1 MAQKLKKLKVKKGK
15 RIERSENGRS
25 ARVVADVSMQFCDK
39 CGSIMIPQ
47 KTSMKC
53 RRCGASKRGTVKLKI
68 SEDVHK
74 IKGITV
80 LEKDETPLPQTL
92 MQCPECN
99 HNHAYWWM
107 QQTRSADEPP
117 TQFFRCVKCQHVW
130 REYK

>member
-1 MAQKLKKLKVKKGK
+1 MPKKNVKMHGGKKLERKQDGRKK
-15 RIERSENGRS
+15 S
-25 ARVVADVSMQFCDK
+25 AHIVADASMQFCDK

-47 KTSMKC
+47 KNGMKC
-53 RRCGASKRGTVKLKI
+53 RRCGATKRGTVKLKI
-68 SEDVHK
+68 SEDIRKV
-74 IKGITV
+74 KGITV
-80 LEKDETPLPQTL
+80 LEKDETPLPQTP

-99 HNHAYWWM
+99 HTHAYWWM